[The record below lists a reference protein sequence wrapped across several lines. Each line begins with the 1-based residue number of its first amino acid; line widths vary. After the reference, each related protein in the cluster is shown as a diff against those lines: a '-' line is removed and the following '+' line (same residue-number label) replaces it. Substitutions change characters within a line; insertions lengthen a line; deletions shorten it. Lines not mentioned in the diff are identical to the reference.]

1 MSNEVK
7 DGRGGARQGA
17 GRKTKAME
25 EQANIIIIK
34 AIKDLYKAD
43 TDEQAK
49 IKFLK
54 DFAQSSRGM
63 QFIAEH
69 IFGKAP
75 QVIEQEGSLFLQTP
89 LIEFVSAD

>member
-1 MSNEVK
+1 MSNTVK
-7 DGRGGARQGA
+7 DGRGGAREGA
-17 GRKTKAME
+17 GRKTKAIE